1 MKKLCI
7 LLALGLGF
15 AYFYPMRH
23 ESAPTACAALDQRI
37 GVLFADQ
44 LKALPQGAAQ
54 HIRGIATGYV
64 HDRFPLLPQQA
75 GCVVAYW
82 GTTLK
87 PDAARSVIA
96 SYMATPLGSAGIR
109 RSD

>member
-15 AYFYPMRH
+15 TYFYPMHH
-23 ESAPTACAALDQRI
+23 EAAPTACAALDQRI

-44 LKALPQGAAQ
+44 LKALPQAMAQ
-54 HIRGIATGYV
+54 RLRGIATGYV
-64 HDRFPLLPQQA
+64 HDRFPLLPQQP

-87 PDAARSVIA
+87 PDVARSVIA
-96 SYMATPLGSAGIR
+96 AYVAIPIRHADLGRA
-109 RSD
+109 D